1 MKESLVSAN
10 HLYNFHHILYLM
22 IDVLVARALFVCDD
36 SLQTRRKF
44 FLLQRL
50 QYTSY
55 TAVNARRKT
64 AAIPV
69 NALMQWL
76 HSAPLRHKSL
86 RRYSFVS
93 IK

>member
-1 MKESLVSAN
+1 
-10 HLYNFHHILYLM
+10 M
-22 IDVLVARALFVCDD
+22 IDDILVVDTLFVRVYYD

-44 FLLQRL
+44 SLLQRL
-50 QYTSY
+50 QYTSH

-64 AAIPV
+64 AVSPV

-86 RRYSFVS
+86 RRYSLVS